1 MRKHYKRKNTADKE
15 SIWNSAFINIFVIN
29 IILNLIQFMTTA
41 LIPKFA
47 AHLGATATIIGMVTS
62 MFAITALGVRPI
74 VGPSSSYFKKN
85 NLLAASTAI
94 IILAFIC
101 YGLASNISMII
112 AGRLLHGIG
121 MGFLAPISLALAS
134 DALPESRMASGI
146 GVFSLGQAIATAIGP
161 MLGLEL
167 VRVYGYSAVFLI
179 SACATCLVLVLSLR
193 LKTEAPVPNQRFTIS
208 LNNIIAPEV
217 IIPTVIM
224 FFLAGA
230 FSCINSFI
238 LIYGGAIGIEEIG
251 LFFTAYAVCL
261 LFTRPVSGR
270 ISERYGISATIIP
283 GILIFALSF
292 ILISFSRSLPMFI
305 LAGAVSAC
313 GYGICQ
319 PSIQTLCMKL
329 VSSERRGVAGN
340 TNYIGVDAG
349 YLITPSIAGFIVSMV
364 QDKGGS
370 EVSGYAAMYRFMTIP
385 ILIAFAVFLWNR
397 KHLTGSK
404 TAIDQS

>member
-1 MRKHYKRKNTADKE
+1 
-15 SIWNSAFINIFVIN
+15 
-29 IILNLIQFMTTA
+29 
-41 LIPKFA
+41 
-47 AHLGATATIIGMVTS
+47 
-62 MFAITALGVRPI
+62 
-74 VGPSSSYFKKN
+74 
-85 NLLAASTAI
+85 
-94 IILAFIC
+94 
-101 YGLASNISMII
+101 MII

-121 MGFLAPISLALAS
+121 MGFLAPVSLALAS
-134 DALPESRMASGI
+134 DALPESRIASGI

-167 VRVYGYSAVFLI
+167 VQAYGYSAVFLI
-179 SACATCLVLVLSLR
+179 SAGATCLVLVLSLR
-193 LKTEAPVPNQRFTIS
+193 LKTEAPAPNQRFTIS
-208 LNNIIAPEV
+208 LDNIIATEV
-217 IIPTVIM
+217 IIPTIIM

-270 ISERYGISATIIP
+270 ISERYGVSATIIP
-283 GILIFALSF
+283 GMLIFALSF
-292 ILISFSRSLPMFI
+292 VVISFSRSLPMFI
-305 LAGAVSAC
+305 FAGAVSAC

-329 VSSERRGVAGN
+329 VPSERRGVAGN

-364 QDKGGS
+364 QDKGGT
-370 EVSGYAAMYRFMTIP
+370 EVNGYAAMYRFMTIP
-385 ILIAFAVFLWNR
+385 IVIAFAVFLWNR
-397 KHLTGSK
+397 KHLAASK
-404 TAIDQS
+404 AAVDQS